1 MDDLFWILYLNG
13 AMLISTASVTT
24 PIRWHK
30 CQLMNNLILLL
41 ISSVTKIGAL
51 ILLVL
56 NSIYSFWT
64 IVIGLDDPF
73 NERLKFA
80 SDSHFVYS
88 FTKNCHFVQEFWYLY
103 TPVYINVGSIF
114 VRLEKIINEF
124 YCIVLQ
130 KFILNAIYIF
140 SCQDTISLSTYHHN
154 FCLLHSMFLLLVH
167 CRILFYLFYFFFPI
181 FGHIFI
187 INIPLITTLNFMF
200 MKSSL
205 FLDTHAY
212 FNYKIISSH
221 FQYKWRIFG

>member
-1 MDDLFWILYLNG
+1 M
-13 AMLISTASVTT
+13 
-24 PIRWHK
+24 
-30 CQLMNNLILLL
+30 
-41 ISSVTKIGAL
+41 
-51 ILLVL
+51 
-56 NSIYSFWT
+56 
-64 IVIGLDDPF
+64 IGLDDPF

-154 FCLLHSMFLLLVH
+154 FCLLHSMFLPLVR
-167 CRILFYLFYFFFPI
+167 CRILLFFSN
-181 FGHIFI
+181 FI

-221 FQYKWRIFG
+221 FQYK